1 MNANKPEAATAPSA
15 VQNNETVACDAATS
29 VWDAW
34 LSRMYF
40 DSLLNLATTRLN

>member
-1 MNANKPEAATAPSA
+1 MNANEPEATAIPSA
-15 VQNNETVACDAATS
+15 VQTDETVDCDAANS

-40 DSLLNLATTRLN
+40 DSLLDLATTRLN